1 MEALESK
8 TELFTMSVK
17 ELSRLDYIRMFFEK
31 RLSQE
36 EISEKLGISIRQVQR
51 LVKAYRDNN
60 YKGLISK
67 KRGKVSNNKISA
79 KLKGE
84 VLELLINNYHDF
96 GPTFATE
103 KLVEQHGYTISAETV
118 RKWMIE
124 HNLWL
129 TRNQKLKRSYQP
141 RYRRNCLGELVQI
154 DGSIHRWFED
164 RGPKCTLL
172 VYIDDAT
179 SKLMELK
186 FVESESMQT
195 YFIATKSY
203 INKHGRPL
211 AFYSDQLSVFR
222 NHGCKGQ
229 EILKSTQFGR
239 ALREVDIQLICAN
252 SSQAKGRVERANK
265 TLQDRLIKEMR
276 LRNIST
282 VEAANIYAEEFIKDF
297 NKRFGKVPISKEDKH
312 RPLATHMV
320 LDKIF
325 CYKTERTVSK
335 NLTFQHNRQLFL
347 LEDNQQTRM
356 LRRKKVELC
365 EYPDGSIKIFYQEN
379 ELKHRILYDR
389 VEPEAANNV
398 AQGQVVLDN
407 KYLSEVLEYAKKRK
421 EELPK
426 IKRSDNAPR
435 RTHLKYMT
443 A

>member
-8 TELFTMSVK
+8 TELFTMSGK
-17 ELSRLDYIRMFFEK
+17 ELSRLDYIKMFFEK
-31 RLSQE
+31 RLNQE
-36 EISEKLGISIRQVQR
+36 EISKKLGISIRQVQR
-51 LVKAYRDNN
+51 LVKAYKKDN

-67 KRGKVSNNKISA
+67 KRGKVSNNKISPQ
-79 KLKGE
+79 LKGE
-84 VLELLINNYHDF
+84 ILELLINNYHDF

-103 KLVEQHGYTISAETV
+103 KLVEQHGYRISAETV

-129 TRNQKLKRSYQP
+129 TRHQKLKRSYQP
-141 RYRRNCLGELVQI
+141 RYRRNCVGELVQI
-154 DGSIHRWFED
+154 DGSVHRWFED

-179 SKLMELK
+179 SNLMELR
-186 FVESESMQT
+186 FVASESMQT

-203 INKHGRPL
+203 IKKHGRPL
-211 AFYSDQLSVFR
+211 AFYSDKLSVFR
-222 NHGCKGQ
+222 NHGCEGH

-239 ALREVDIQLICAN
+239 ALREADIQLICAN
-252 SSQAKGRVERANK
+252 SCQAKGRVERANK

-276 LRNIST
+276 LRSIST
-282 VEAANIYAEEFIKDF
+282 VEEANIFAEEFRIGY
-297 NKRFGKVPISKEDKH
+297 NKKFGKIPVSTEDKH

-325 CYKTERTVSK
+325 CYKTQRTVSK

-347 LEDNQQTRM
+347 LEDNIQTRM
-356 LRRKKVELC
+356 LRRKRVELC
-365 EYPDGSIKIFYQEN
+365 EYPDGEIKIFYKEQ
-379 ELKHRILYDR
+379 ELKHKMLYDR
-389 VEPEAANNV
+389 VNPEANAPL
-398 AQGQVVLDN
+398 AQGTVVTSN

-426 IKRSDNAPR
+426 MKRSDCAPR
-435 RTHLKYMT
+435 KTHLKYMT